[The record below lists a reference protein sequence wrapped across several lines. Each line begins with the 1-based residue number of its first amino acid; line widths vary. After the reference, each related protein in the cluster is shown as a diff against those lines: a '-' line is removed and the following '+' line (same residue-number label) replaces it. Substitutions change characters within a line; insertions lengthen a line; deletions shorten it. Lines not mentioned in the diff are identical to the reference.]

1 MFTNIGKSKFMKIVL
16 FITTFAF
23 VGTAFVAL
31 VVYKLSGNIQG
42 VAEINGKTISNAEYY
57 YYLNLLTRQAEAQG
71 IEPDKKA
78 LRIEALKNAIDQEL
92 LYQEAQKEGIEA
104 TDEEVK
110 QYLLDIPAF
119 QEKGKFSKEKYFAFL
134 SSINL
139 SPQMFEQIL
148 KKELSVR
155 HLLAIHRVG
164 FYISEDE
171 LNTFVKKQLS
181 RVSGKVAIITPK
193 IENPTQQEIEEYY
206 KQNLKEFAGKKGKLI
221 SVYKIDKTI
230 KDADKKAQK
239 LFLSLKNNQQP
250 PQEEGIQKIFSGEI
264 YDKNVNLPEKVKEEL
279 NKLSQQKPILL
290 VSTDKAYY
298 LIKFEKEVSKP
309 IPLEKVKEKV
319 VTSIKN
325 KKLVQKTEELYRAI
339 SKEIKNI
346 KDLKTLTKKHQAE
359 IKEIKNQPA
368 QSIAIEYGI
377 PLNKISLLT
386 KAKPGQILEPFKT
399 SKGIVVI
406 KVEKIS
412 QPEDKAKEDML
423 KLMKPIL
430 TNTKYQT
437 IVRMFIDKL
446 QEESEIKINKRIIQ

>member
-31 VVYKLSGNIQG
+31 LVYKLSGNIQG
-42 VAEINGKTISNAEYY
+42 VAEINGRTIPVAEYY
-57 YYLNLLTRQAEAQG
+57 YYLNLLTREAEAQG

-92 LYQEAQKEGIEA
+92 LYQEAQKEGVEA

-119 QEKGKFSKEKYFAFL
+119 QEEGKFSKEKYFTFL
-134 SSINL
+134 SNINL

-148 KKELSVR
+148 KKELSIR
-155 HLLAIHRVG
+155 HLLAIHRVS

-181 RVSGKVAIITPK
+181 RISGKVAIITPAV
-193 IENPTQQEIEEYY
+193 ENPTQQEIEEYY

-221 SVYKIDKTI
+221 TVYKIDKTL

-250 PQEEGIQKIFSGEI
+250 SQEEGIQKIFSGEI

-279 NKLSQQKPILL
+279 DKLSKQKPILL

-298 LIKFEKEVSKP
+298 LIKFEKEVSEP

-319 VTSIKN
+319 IASIKN
-325 KKLVQKTEELYRAI
+325 KKLAEKTEELYKTV
-339 SKEIKNI
+339 SKEIKTI
-346 KDLKTLTKKHQAE
+346 KDLKSLSEKYHAE

-368 QSIAIEYGI
+368 QSIAMEYGI
-377 PLNKISLLT
+377 PLDKISLLT
-386 KAKPGQILEPFKT
+386 KAKPGQIIEPFKT
-399 SKGIVVI
+399 STGIVVI
-406 KVEKIS
+406 QIEKIS
-412 QPEDKAKEDML
+412 QPENKAKEDML
-423 KLMKPIL
+423 NLMKPIL

-437 IVRMFIDKL
+437 IIRMFIDKL
-446 QEESEIKINKRIIQ
+446 QEEAEIKINKRIIQ